1 MVMTKIE
8 AGEYSI
14 VTASGLK
21 FNAMK
26 QRNHYWT
33 VQNDSLGIIAGYPTL
48 KECKEWAEKQMA
60 EKPAEP
66 AKPEIVAET
75 DESAETE
82 KADGPKSR
90 IEKLMPDFMDGK
102 IILNAPTHEA
112 RVLLM
117 EEFVKNHLRWMM
129 SKLVNYNDRFP
140 NLCTCVRCEVGEIAC
155 ESEAFYKNN
164 YPLISIVTLTTADFD
179 KPKKEFTKADLK
191 TGMVVECRNGTRY
204 MVIEGNY
211 ECECGG
217 DTDLMLI
224 GEGNSWEIGN
234 YYLEN
239 LINSNSNDFSI
250 DKVYKIKMRGLGAM
264 LNGISNEDLI
274 WQRKPEYDWSKA
286 EVDMPMLGKVSPDSD
301 PIKRHFAKYKDGTV
315 YAWEDGA
322 TSFTAGKNGP
332 WLQRMYDP
340 MPHKGNEHL
349 VEGED
354 K

>member
-1 MVMTKIE
+1 MEGKKMVMTKIE
-8 AGEYSI
+8 AGKYSI

-48 KECKEWAEKQMA
+48 KECEEWAEKQTA
-60 EKPAEP
+60 NKPAELV
-66 AKPEIVAET
+66 KPEEVTKA
-75 DESAETE
+75 DKSVKTE
-82 KADGPKSR
+82 KADEPKSR
-90 IEKLMPDFMDGK
+90 VEKLMPDFMDGK

-117 EEFVKNHLRWMM
+117 EEFVKNHLRWMA
-129 SKLVNYNDRFP
+129 SELVNYNDRFP
-140 NLCTCVRCEVGEIAC
+140 NLCTCVRCEVGKIAC

-191 TGMVVECRNGTRY
+191 TGMVIKCRNGARCL
-204 MVIEGNY
+204 V
-211 ECECGG
+211 
-217 DTDLMLI
+217 LR
-224 GEGNSWEIGN
+224 GEMETT
-234 YYLEN
+234 YYGKQELV
-239 LINSNSNDFSI
+239 LINNESFSI
-250 DKVYKIKMRGLGAM
+250 GTNCNDKLEGIDSVYKPKITGLEWM
-264 LNGISNEDLI
+264 LECDKEDLI
-274 WQRKPEYDWSKA
+274 WQREPEYDWSKA
-286 EVDMPMLGKVSPDSD
+286 EVDMPILGKPSPDSD
-301 PIKRHFAKYKDGTV
+301 TIKRHFAEYKDGIV

-332 WLQRMYDP
+332 WLQRMYNP
-340 MPHKGNEHL
+340 MPYKGNEQL
-349 VEGED
+349 VEGEN